1 MINCLI
7 NPEPDMKINV
17 KDLRYSYGDGESLFW
32 ISPLNY
38 LEPTVEHSACSAQG
52 IFNKYLF

>member
-1 MINCLI
+1 
-7 NPEPDMKINV
+7 MKINV

-38 LEPTVEHSACSAQG
+38 LEPVEHSACSAQG
-52 IFNKYLF
+52 IFNEYLFKFMFI